1 MKEIL
6 KNVKMN
12 FKLNSTVF
20 ILASV
25 IYLFLLVIGLS
36 LTLII
41 PFSDVLTVIF
51 IISPFIFTFSYLAYK
66 SSEREILEYKDVYKG
81 YKEVFVSFSYIFKR
95 LVKPLF
101 FSLLIGIGAY
111 FVLTTLDLMI
121 IDHEFYKEFTK
132 VSISQDIDAMNN
144 MITQYP
150 ETMNRLMACIYITIG
165 VMIIAFNL
173 FANKKILS
181 YIFYLK
187 IKKPFINYDFLI
199 RINQNHY
206 KYKTFWLDL
215 LFALSNII
223 GLVLAIV
230 TSELL
235 LPILDNISIVFL
247 ITIFIYFLFVVIIMP
262 FKYLM
267 YSEIFNKSF
276 TEEITKLKETYN
288 NN

>member
-111 FVLTTLDLMI
+111 FVLCTLDLMI

-199 RINQNHY
+199 RINQEHY

-223 GLVLAIV
+223 GLVLAIIL
-230 TSELL
+230 SELL
-235 LPILDNISIVFL
+235 LLILDNISIVFL

-276 TEEITKLKETYN
+276 AEELTKLKETYN

>member
-6 KNVKMN
+6 KSVKMN

-25 IYLFLLVIGLS
+25 IYLFLLVIGFS

-41 PFSDVLTVIF
+41 PFSDVLTVVF
-51 IISPFIFTFSYLAYK
+51 IIAPFIFTFSYLAYK

-81 YKEVFVSFSYIFKR
+81 YKEVLVSFSYIFKR
-95 LVKPLF
+95 LVKPF
-101 FSLLIGIGAY
+101 FLSLLIGIGAY
-111 FVLTTLDLMI
+111 FVLGSLDLMI
-121 IDHEFYKEFTK
+121 FDNEFSKEFTELY
-132 VSISQDIDAMNN
+132 ISQDIEAMTNL
-144 MITQYP
+144 IAQYP
-150 ETMNRLMACIYITIG
+150 DTINRFMICIYITIG
-165 VMIIAFNL
+165 IMIIAFNL
-173 FANKKILS
+173 FANKKIMS

-187 IKKPFINYDFLI
+187 VKKPFINYDFLI
-199 RINQNHY
+199 RINQKHY

-223 GLVLAIV
+223 GLVLAII

-235 LPILDNISIVFL
+235 LPILDNVSIVFL
-247 ITIFIYFLFVVIIMP
+247 IAVFIYFFFVVIMMP
-262 FKYLM
+262 FKYLV
-267 YSEIFNKSF
+267 YSEIFTKSF
-276 TEEITKLKETYN
+276 TEELTKLKETYN

>member
-36 LTLII
+36 LTLIF

-111 FVLTTLDLMI
+111 FILSTLDLMI
-121 IDHEFYKEFTK
+121 IDHEFYKEFSK
-132 VSISQDIDAMNN
+132 VSISQDIEAMNN
-144 MITQYP
+144 GAIPPQLLVDNVHGNENFYKSYAIGVN
-150 ETMNRLMACIYITIG
+150 EKLKLILGTIG
-165 VMIIAFNL
+165 
-173 FANKKILS
+173 
-181 YIFYLK
+181 
-187 IKKPFINYDFLI
+187 
-199 RINQNHY
+199 
-206 KYKTFWLDL
+206 
-215 LFALSNII
+215 
-223 GLVLAIV
+223 
-230 TSELL
+230 
-235 LPILDNISIVFL
+235 
-247 ITIFIYFLFVVIIMP
+247 
-262 FKYLM
+262 
-267 YSEIFNKSF
+267 
-276 TEEITKLKETYN
+276 
-288 NN
+288 

>member
-36 LTLII
+36 LTLIF

-111 FVLTTLDLMI
+111 FVLCTLDLMI
-121 IDHEFYKEFTK
+121 IDHEFCKEFTK

-235 LPILDNISIVFL
+235 LPILDNTSIVFL

>member
-36 LTLII
+36 LTLIF

-144 MITQYP
+144 MITQYL
-150 ETMNRLMACIYITIG
+150 ETMNRLMICIYITIG
-165 VMIIAFNL
+165 IMIIAFNL

>member
-111 FVLTTLDLMI
+111 FVLCTLDLMI

-199 RINQNHY
+199 RINQEHY
-206 KYKTFWLDL
+206 KYKTF
-215 LFALSNII
+215 
-223 GLVLAIV
+223 
-230 TSELL
+230 
-235 LPILDNISIVFL
+235 
-247 ITIFIYFLFVVIIMP
+247 
-262 FKYLM
+262 
-267 YSEIFNKSF
+267 
-276 TEEITKLKETYN
+276 
-288 NN
+288 

>member
-36 LTLII
+36 LTLIF

-111 FVLTTLDLMI
+111 FVLCTLDLMI

-165 VMIIAFNL
+165 IMIIAFNL

-199 RINQNHY
+199 RINQEHY

-223 GLVLAIV
+223 GLVLAIIL
-230 TSELL
+230 SELL
-235 LPILDNISIVFL
+235 LLILDNISIVFL